1 MERNTSNEN
10 YSKKDL
16 FISEA
21 VLEILELILRSS
33 PSDETSLGISI
44 KATKSLYGKQ
54 NKVWFYVKG
63 LPKDSKLIA
72 LLEALGGVQKE
83 SHLCLQHTAQQQLGT
98 QLCNGQSQYAT
109 SLSEQPLT
117 QMLSV
122 EYSQTG
128 GTGNVGTLQ
137 QNLVLDHG
145 GGLVVQT
152 ETFKSKSM
160 DGTVIYLRTDTMQMF
175 EEGKKIHNFL
185 SLVRIFRPQVIQS
198 GHESL
203 KTNHDPVTS
212 GPRLLDVSGIT
223 PGFGQLPSLEVQLM
237 TVAQYF
243 PLQTPKTSCCKL
255 TVFGPNLLPVDKH
268 STSRLLSHH
277 SGVQLEG
284 VRTHP
289 QAFLL
294 PICLVLQTT
303 TGSTHEVE
311 TVCRHSGRIL
321 SGHSSAI
328 RQSVE
333 NVLEK
338 ILKPV
343 QAKFKVSDS
352 VDLRSSLEDTLRK
365 LSQSRHG
372 AAWHR
377 TQTSHQSHSHQTTER
392 QGENSGWGDDGV
404 FPCYDVGKKSK
415 SEETMLGSQISNS
428 KDGCANLQE
437 CGK

>member
-1 MERNTSNEN
+1 MFKLKR
-10 YSKKDL
+10 
-16 FISEA
+16 
-21 VLEILELILRSS
+21 ILELILRSS

-54 NKVWFYVKG
+54 NKVWFYVKVFSSVTVTKGCLDG

-160 DGTVIYLRTDTMQMF
+160 DGTVIYLRIQTDTMQMF

-185 SLVRIFRPQVIQS
+185 SLVRIFRPQFDLSFYMRAGDAVSKTSFDHCNWKITQPSGLSVVADPKYFLQQS

-243 PLQTPKTSCCKL
+243 PLQTPKTSCCKV
-255 TVFGPNLLPVDKH
+255 TV
-268 STSRLLSHH
+268 
-277 SGVQLEG
+277 
-284 VRTHP
+284 
-289 QAFLL
+289 
-294 PICLVLQTT
+294 
-303 TGSTHEVE
+303 
-311 TVCRHSGRIL
+311 
-321 SGHSSAI
+321 
-328 RQSVE
+328 
-333 NVLEK
+333 
-338 ILKPV
+338 
-343 QAKFKVSDS
+343 
-352 VDLRSSLEDTLRK
+352 SL
-365 LSQSRHG
+365 
-372 AAWHR
+372 A
-377 TQTSHQSHSHQTTER
+377 
-392 QGENSGWGDDGV
+392 
-404 FPCYDVGKKSK
+404 YDVMKNIESK
-415 SEETMLGSQISNS
+415 
-428 KDGCANLQE
+428 
-437 CGK
+437 